1 MKISS
6 RQAGG
11 EQGLLFTLPAPAL
24 DLGSYHVI
32 VVNISGGKDSQ
43 AALDETVRA
52 AGAAG
57 VRDRIV
63 TVFADLGDEDEWPG
77 TRELAAEHAAHYGLR
92 HEVVCREVT
101 GPDGQRVQQSL
112 SEHIESRPQQKWP
125 DAARRFCTSDLKRAP
140 VRRLLTRLAAEQH
153 AAGVTGRVRIL
164 NVLGLRAQESAQRAL
179 LAPWSHDGQASNRTV
194 RCVNQWLPIHSWTAE
209 QVWARIAEAG
219 TRPHPIYA
227 AGMPACRAGSASLLA
242 AALSSSPPGSTPREP
257 SAAPRWSAGWATT
270 SGWACPCATSSPKP
284 GPPPAPC
291 PSRTGRRDA
300 VPGQPLHARRPR
312 RHGHHRAPRRDHEPP
327 PGQPVTR

>member
-1 MKISS
+1 MATIS
-6 RQAGG
+6 RQADWV
-11 EQGLLFTLPAPAL
+11 QGLLFALPAPAL
-24 DLGSYHVI
+24 DLASYHVI

-52 AGAAG
+52 AGTAG

-63 TVFADLGDEDEWPG
+63 TVFCDLADEDEWEG

-112 SEHIESRPQQKWP
+112 SEHIAARPQQKWP
-125 DAARRFCTSDLKRAP
+125 DAARRFCTSDMKRAP

-164 NVLGLRAQESAQRAL
+164 NVLGLRAQESAKRAL
-179 LAPWSHDGQASNRTV
+179 LAPFSHDGPASNQTV
-194 RCVNQWLPIHSWTAE
+194 RSVDQWLPIHTWTAE

-227 AGMPACRAGSASLLA
+227 AGMPRLSCRFCVLASRSALVLA
-242 AALSSSPPGSTPREP
+242 ARLDPEGAERR
-257 SAAPRWSAGWATT
+257 AAMERRMGHDFRLGLPMRDIIAEARTATGPVAVEDWA
-270 SGWACPCATSSPKP
+270 A
-284 GPPPAPC
+284 
-291 PSRTGRRDA
+291 
-300 VPGQPLHARRPR
+300 
-312 RHGHHRAPRRDHEPP
+312 
-327 PGQPVTR
+327 

>member
-112 SEHIESRPQQKWP
+112 SEHIESRRQQKWP
-125 DAARRFCTSDLKRAP
+125 DAARRYCTSDLKRAP

-153 AAGVTGRVRIL
+153 AAGVTGRGPHPQRARPARPGKRPARPAGPVVPRRARQEPDRPL
-164 NVLGLRAQESAQRAL
+164 RRPVAADPQLDRGAGLGADRRGWHPAAPHLRRRDAPPVVPVLRPCLPLGALVLAARLDPEGAERRAAMERRMGHDFRLGLPMR
-179 LAPWSHDGQASNRTV
+179 D
-194 RCVNQWLPIHSWTAE
+194 I
-209 QVWARIAEAG
+209 IAEARTATG
-219 TRPHPIYA
+219 PVPVQDWA
-227 AGMPACRAGSASLLA
+227 A
-242 AALSSSPPGSTPREP
+242 
-257 SAAPRWSAGWATT
+257 
-270 SGWACPCATSSPKP
+270 
-284 GPPPAPC
+284 
-291 PSRTGRRDA
+291 
-300 VPGQPLHARRPR
+300 
-312 RHGHHRAPRRDHEPP
+312 
-327 PGQPVTR
+327 